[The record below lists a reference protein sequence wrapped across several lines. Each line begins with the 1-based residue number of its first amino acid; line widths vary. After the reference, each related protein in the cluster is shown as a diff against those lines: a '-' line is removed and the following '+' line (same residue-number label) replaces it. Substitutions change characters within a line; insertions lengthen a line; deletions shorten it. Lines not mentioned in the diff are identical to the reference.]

1 MKVIPNGAN
10 LSQDELLDAILSTI
24 SGGNGAPG
32 KLASGLSNISASIGS
47 TLAAAAL
54 SAATNS
60 HQNGPLTSVQSSGNS
75 SSHGNFFQNGSM
87 EQLSNDLSNALFPME
102 NISADA
108 YPNLLFHHNMCKWP
122 GCETY
127 CDDMQNFLKHLNAEH
142 GLDERNTAQTRIQMQ
157 VVQQLEQQ
165 LMKEKEIL
173 TSMLHHLYS
182 KQRAVAMAA
191 AAAAVNDN
199 SVAGQQANSLRMAAA
214 AAAAAA
220 ASAHVSNG
228 LNSNSNSS
236 NGSSNLQMAMIKL
249 LQEHEELNA
258 AMGASAVTPMMAA
271 GANNFGESGNATRS
285 AASPTLRSTLA
296 HFGGKASLEAHERN
310 SSLPS
315 PTHVSLQHAQ
325 HLLSGKGLP
334 SPTGPPLRDSHSSQ
348 AAFEP
353 RSSPVILSN
362 GSSGLTRRRLE
373 KHTTS
378 MSSSHSSPVLNLSNN
393 SGSKHSYTSS
403 LSPIGSAN
411 SGSIKFGMENLS
423 VHLDE
428 NNPGNSL
435 VPASTANG
443 KSGKTGKV
451 SDATSKGALDLA
463 SMPIQ
468 SESTRRRIADRN
480 NIDISEGLH
489 QLIITFI
496 LINTTFA
503 HSFFLHLTEISRN
516 REFYRN
522 NEVRPPFTYASLI
535 RQVSFNNDC
544 TYPIDSFISKF
555 PLTIFCVFRNQCCA
569 HTRLVFSL
577 GKLFL

>member
-24 SGGNGAPG
+24 AAGSSNAAPG
-32 KLASGLSNISASIGS
+32 KLANGLSNISASIGS

-54 SAATNS
+54 SAAANS
-60 HQNGPLTSVQSSGNS
+60 HPNGPLTNVQPSGNS
-75 SSHGNFFQNGSM
+75 SSHGNSAFSGNFFQNGSV

-102 NISADA
+102 NMNADAA
-108 YPNLLFHHNMCKWP
+108 YPNALFHHNMCKWP
-122 GCETY
+122 GCEAY

-142 GLDERNTAQTRIQMQ
+142 GLDDRNTAQTRIQMQ

-220 ASAHVSNG
+220 ASGHVSNG
-228 LNSNSNSS
+228 LNNNSNSS
-236 NGSSNLQMAMIKL
+236 NGNHNLQAMIKL

-258 AMGASAVTPMMAA
+258 AMGGSGVTPLMAA
-271 GANNFGESGNATRS
+271 AAESAARS
-285 AASPTLRSTLA
+285 ASSPSLRSTLA
-296 HFGGKASLEAHERN
+296 HFAGNPSSLEGHERN

-325 HLLSGKGLP
+325 HLLSGKGLA
-334 SPTGPPLRDSHSSQ
+334 SPTGQPLRDSHSSQ
-348 AAFEP
+348 APFES

-378 MSSSHSSPVLNLSNN
+378 MSSTHSSPVLNLSNN

-423 VHLDE
+423 VNLDE

-435 VPASTANG
+435 APGSTANGGSG

-451 SDATSKGALDLA
+451 SDAASKGALDLA

-480 NIDISEGLH
+480 NIDISEGLCR
-489 QLIITFI
+489 LILLFH
-496 LINTTFA
+496 INSVFA
-503 HSFFLHLTEISRN
+503 HLFHYTEISRN

-544 TYPIDSFISKF
+544 ACTIDSLILTLFL
-555 PLTIFCVFRNQCCA
+555 PLFCLFRNLCCA
-569 HTRLVFSL
+569 HT
-577 GKLFL
+577 